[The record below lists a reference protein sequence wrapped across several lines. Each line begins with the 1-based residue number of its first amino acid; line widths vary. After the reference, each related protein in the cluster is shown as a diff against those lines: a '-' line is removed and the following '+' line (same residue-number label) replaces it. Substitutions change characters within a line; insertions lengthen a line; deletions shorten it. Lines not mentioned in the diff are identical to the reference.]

1 MTMKYYFVEFI
12 ALLTRFFPLP
22 VRTGIIRIGNPGPDS
37 PVLLTGNYVLTVERV
52 KRAVQGLN
60 LFLLVANSKGINVW
74 CAATGG
80 HFTNHSVISALK
92 TSGIEKIVNHRE
104 VILPQL
110 AATGIEGKVIREK
123 TGWAVKWGPVD
134 ARFIPQYLKASE
146 KTKDMRT
153 TSFSTLKRLEMG
165 TALWVPLG
173 LLVVI
178 VLAILNGSLIL
189 EGWILSLLLVEAVF
203 MAFPI
208 YQSFLR
214 PDRKKASTMKRTNYS
229 KLTVMLVFIL
239 LYALGLAFFAYLS
252 GINGSEFLSLGILG
266 GVIVI
271 VTFYDLGGMTPV
283 FKSDTNSEREFY
295 IRIDPNRC
303 RGVGYC
309 EMVCP
314 RDCFQVELGVTA
326 TIPRDEQCVQCGA
339 CIVQCPFDALFFENP
354 KGEKLPP
361 EVVRRYKL
369 NMMGKRTVS
378 ID

>member
-1 MTMKYYFVEFI
+1 M
-12 ALLTRFFPLP
+12 
-22 VRTGIIRIGNPGPDS
+22 
-37 PVLLTGNYVLTVERV
+37 
-52 KRAVQGLN
+52 
-60 LFLLVANSKGINVW
+60 
-74 CAATGG
+74 
-80 HFTNHSVISALK
+80 
-92 TSGIEKIVNHRE
+92 
-104 VILPQL
+104 
-110 AATGIEGKVIREK
+110 
-123 TGWAVKWGPVD
+123 
-134 ARFIPQYLKASE
+134 
-146 KTKDMRT
+146 
-153 TSFSTLKRLEMG
+153 
-165 TALWVPLG
+165 
-173 LLVVI
+173 
-178 VLAILNGSLIL
+178 
-189 EGWILSLLLVEAVF
+189 
-203 MAFPI
+203 
-208 YQSFLR
+208 
-214 PDRKKASTMKRTNYS
+214 
-229 KLTVMLVFIL
+229 
-239 LYALGLAFFAYLS
+239 
-252 GINGSEFLSLGILG
+252 
-266 GVIVI
+266 I